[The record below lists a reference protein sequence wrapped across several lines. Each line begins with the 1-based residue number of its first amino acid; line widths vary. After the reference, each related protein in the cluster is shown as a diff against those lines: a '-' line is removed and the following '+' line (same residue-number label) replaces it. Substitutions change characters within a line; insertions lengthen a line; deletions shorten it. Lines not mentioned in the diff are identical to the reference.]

1 MRIKLFAFA
10 LLAVSQFAVAQ
21 KSETKKKTSP
31 ANKSSVNT
39 AKIPVNKIDKPAV
52 TKATGEG
59 KAAPESKIDKLSYA
73 IGVNFAKQFQSQNI
87 EINPEMMFQ
96 AIKAIYS
103 GGTPVMNE
111 QQVMETLQNFEKEM
125 QEKMQGDSKKA
136 AQGNKEK
143 GKAWL
148 AENKKR
154 PGVIEL
160 PSGLQYEVI
169 KEGTGESPLATST
182 VTTHYTGTL
191 IDGTVFDSSV
201 ERGQPAQFPVNG
213 VIRGWTEALQ
223 LMKPGSKLKLFIP
236 SDLAYGDGGSPP
248 KIGPGETLIFEVELI
263 SVDK

>member
-1 MRIKLFAFA
+1 MRIKFIAIA
-10 LLAVSQFAVAQ
+10 LLAVSQFVVAQ
-21 KSETKKKTSP
+21 KPTAKKK
-31 ANKSSVNT
+31 KGSV
-39 AKIPVNKIDKPAV
+39 AKPAV
-52 TKATGEG
+52 STAKT
-59 KAAPESKIDKLSYA
+59 PESKVDKLSYA
-73 IGVNFAKQFQSQNI
+73 IGINFAKQFQSQNI
-87 EINPEMMFQ
+87 EINPDMMFQ
-96 AIKAIYS
+96 AIKAVYS
-103 GGTPVMNE
+103 GGTPMMNE

-125 QEKMQGDSKKA
+125 QEKMQGESKKA

-154 PGVIEL
+154 PGVVEL

-169 KEGTGESPLATST
+169 KEGTGESPKATST

-213 VIRGWTEALQ
+213 VIKGWTEALQ
-223 LMKPGSKLKLFIP
+223 LMKPGSKLKLYIP